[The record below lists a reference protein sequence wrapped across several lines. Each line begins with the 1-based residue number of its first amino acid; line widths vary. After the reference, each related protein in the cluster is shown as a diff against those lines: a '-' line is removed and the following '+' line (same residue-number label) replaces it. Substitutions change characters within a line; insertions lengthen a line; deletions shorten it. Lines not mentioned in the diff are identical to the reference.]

1 MTCVGALVHASLTC
15 SCLTAKEPV
24 FGACLSLC
32 AAPRKHQR
40 LDNLQTPET
49 RLLAVQGLEGW
60 EVWKAQKVPL
70 SSKAGLISDSEAV
83 SSGCK
88 FW

>member
-1 MTCVGALVHASLTC
+1 MTCVQVHVHPSLTC
-15 SCLTAKEPV
+15 SCLTDKEPV

-40 LDNLQTPET
+40 LDNLQTSET
-49 RLLAVQGLEGW
+49 HLLTVQDLEGW
-60 EVWKAQKVPL
+60 EVWKAQKAPL
-70 SSKAGLISDSEAV
+70 SSKKGLISDSEAV
-83 SSGCK
+83 SSSCK